1 MTIAK
6 SEDIRWI
13 ANGLDDFAA
22 LLRVHGID
30 DLADQLDAVRVAL
43 PESNTFD
50 ADRAGDP
57 HIQNSRGNSEY
68 GTGNSPR

>member
-1 MTIAK
+1 
-6 SEDIRWI
+6 
-13 ANGLDDFAA
+13 LDDFAA

-50 ADRAGDP
+50 ADVQAT